1 MSDFTTPLRIRA
13 ETSPADPNIMR
24 FVLERDVQA
33 GAQATFSDA
42 DAAQGAPLAETLFA
56 IAGVKMIDVAGAVV
70 AVVKAADSDWDTLKR
85 PIADA
90 LRSSVQRSAAPL
102 GLVAK
107 AVGQARTD
115 SEIRL
120 AVQNVL
126 DRQANPAIAR
136 HGGNVSVI
144 DVRDGVVSILMSGGC
159 QGCTSS
165 AATLRGGVEKMIRA
179 AVPEVCDIIDMTDHA
194 AGKTPYYGAGLGDE
208 RQPQRPLLD
217 RPIPDDAITRE
228 DGEFLI
234 SPDYLAPR
242 LGMDAE
248 TLRAGLRSGQVVSQ
262 SEAGTGMDAGKTR
275 LIIRTSRRVWAS
287 EIAEDGTA
295 HEIPAP
301 RAAAMAAVA
310 GSVLRDRI
318 RAHLANSSPED
329 VPMTYGKLARAMSL
343 YLPGS
348 IAKLTQALEATMV
361 EDAENGVPFLASL
374 VVSKIGQGNVAK
386 GFLQKARALGR
397 GPGFDEDDR
406 AYYHREFTGA
416 VAMVTAISR
425 GGPTTGPTPASEKM
439 ARPMGPHPV
448 RTLRAARRGWAQD
461 RRLARKDIV

>member
-24 FVLERDVQA
+24 FVLEKDVQA
-33 GAQATFSDA
+33 GGLATFSDA
-42 DAAQGAPLAETLFA
+42 AAAQGAPLAEALFA

-70 AVVKAADSDWDTLKR
+70 AVAKAADSDWDTLKR
-85 PIADA
+85 PIAHA
-90 LRSSVQRSAAPL
+90 LRSSVERSAAPL

-107 AVGQARTD
+107 AVGQTRTD
-115 SEIRL
+115 LEIRL

-136 HGGNVSVI
+136 HGGNISVI
-144 DVRDGVVSILMSGGC
+144 DVRDGVVSMLMSGGC
-159 QGCTSS
+159 QGCASS

-179 AVPEVCDIIDMTDHA
+179 AVPEVRNIIDMTDHA

-208 RQPQRPLLD
+208 RRPQRPLVY
-217 RPIPDDAITRE
+217 RPIPADAIMRE
-228 DGEFLI
+228 DGQFLI

-242 LGMDAE
+242 LGLDAE
-248 TLRAGLRSGQVVSQ
+248 TLRAGLRSGEVVSQ
-262 SEAGTGMDAGKTR
+262 SEVGIGTDTGKTR
-275 LIIRTSRRVWAS
+275 LIIRSGRRAWAG

-295 HEIPAP
+295 QEIPVP
-301 RAAAMAAVA
+301 RAAAIAAAA
-310 GSVLRDRI
+310 GGALRDRI
-318 RAHLANSSPED
+318 RAHLANLSAED
-329 VPMTYGKLARAMSL
+329 VPMTYGTLARALAL

-348 IAKLTQALEATMV
+348 IAKVTQALEATMV

-374 VVSKIGQGNVAK
+374 VVSKVGQGNVAK

-406 AYYHREFTGA
+406 AYYQREFTGA
-416 VAMVTAISR
+416 VAKVTAISR
-425 GGPTTGPTPASEKM
+425 GGPATGHTGASERM
-439 ARPMGPHPV
+439 AQPLV
-448 RTLRAARRGWAQD
+448 LTLSEPSELLGVAEPKTADWSER
-461 RRLARKDIV
+461 I